1 MNELRLFYLLIF
13 LYNTILNNM
22 GGSGC
27 TGKLFFLYFFF
38 FSFCLLSL
46 LFIIAMLFYVHFIFR
61 FTVALLYGTF
71 CKFVFINLL
80 HVTDDFAF

>member
-38 FSFCLLSL
+38 FHFVYYHYYLLL
-46 LFIIAMLFYVHFIFR
+46 LCYFMFILFLDLQ
-61 FTVALLYGTF
+61 LLYYMEL
-71 CKFVFINLL
+71 FVNLYL
-80 HVTDDFAF
+80 